1 MNTLFWRNHLGDTG
15 TLPVEGPSDV
25 AANVN
30 HNATGSRLAARGA
43 GIMKSGS
50 SGMAPPGMPHLEDI
64 DLKYRVAGARS
75 GHAGSAIPDHETGLV
90 MANEGN
96 NTNSMWSLLVD
107 PSATAPAP
115 MRRMVRIISKDGPL

>member
-1 MNTLFWRNHLGDTG
+1 MNTLFWKNHLGDTG

-50 SGMAPPGMPHLEDI
+50 SGMAPAGMPHLEDV
-64 DLKYRVAGARS
+64 DLKYAWPEPGVAMRAPRFPTMKRVWS
-75 GHAGSAIPDHETGLV
+75 WLTKAIIQTRCGRC
-90 MANEGN
+90 
-96 NTNSMWSLLVD
+96 S
-107 PSATAPAP
+107 
-115 MRRMVRIISKDGPL
+115 